1 MALTPRQKQFYE
13 ALVALCCASGQSA
26 HYSAVAGVL
35 GVSPFSAYDMLK
47 VLEEKGVVAS
57 EYVLEGHTSGPG
69 RSAICFRPCAQ
80 NVEARAVSGPE
91 EAEWTGFRQRLLEC
105 LAEVRDGN
113 VLEVLNEVLGRLAEQ
128 TSPLG
133 YCTGVVAALLVNL
146 RAAGRHVLA
155 RAQLQALVS
164 SGEVGLATLAGLS
177 IGSSLERLRDVSG
190 LEALVQSARR
200 FQVQLATL
208 SGEGRQR
215 LGEFLREA
223 LVAIEASEA

>member
-13 ALVALCCASGQSA
+13 ALLALCCASGQST
-26 HYSAVAGVL
+26 HYSAVAGAL

-47 VLEEKGVVAS
+47 VLEEKGIVAS

-69 RSAICFRPCAQ
+69 RSAIRFYPCKPSTDR
-80 NVEARAVSGPE
+80 RAAGGAE

-133 YCTGVVAALLVNL
+133 YCTGVVAAFLVNL
-146 RAAGRHVLA
+146 RAAGRHVLPG
-155 RAQLQALVS
+155 AQLRALVS
-164 SGEVGLATLAGLS
+164 GGEVGLATLAGLS
-177 IGSSLERLRDVSG
+177 IGSSLERLRGVSG

-200 FQVQLATL
+200 FQVQLAAL
-208 SGEGRQR
+208 NGEGRQR

-223 LVAIEASEA
+223 LVAIGASEA